1 MRNALVVTPAN
12 RRLPAPRKNATYFF
26 EIALGPPSQA
36 RKASIWRIV
45 PKVRQPD
52 SEGNERPESGRK
64 VVLVLLDFRL
74 VSLGYP
80 D

>member
-12 RRLPAPRKNATYFF
+12 RRLPRERTRRIHFF

-45 PKVRQPD
+45 PKVRQP
-52 SEGNERPESGRK
+52 EENERSESGRK
-64 VVLVLLDFRL
+64 VGGF
-74 VSLGYP
+74 
-80 D
+80 

>member
-1 MRNALVVTPAN
+1 MRNALVVTPVN
-12 RRLPAPRKNATYFF
+12 RRLPAPRKEATYFF

-45 PKVRQPD
+45 PKSTP
-52 SEGNERPESGRK
+52 GPESGRK